1 MKKLSGKRTYRR
13 EARYR
18 QQAEG
23 AVRPKYLRI
32 QAACIYA
39 GISRQLLYQWIVDG
53 SVNSVLVKSYPNS
66 KSSFRAVLV
75 QSIDDHFTS
84 FAESKAGRRARGA
97 QS

>member
-1 MKKLSGKRTYRR
+1 MKTNLSGKTTYRR

-39 GISRQLLYQWIVDG
+39 GISRQLLYQWIADG
-53 SVNSVLVKSYPNS
+53 SVHSVLVKSFPDS
-66 KSSFRAVLV
+66 RSGMRMVDV
-75 QSIDDHFTS
+75 QSIDDHISS
-84 FAESKAGRRARGA
+84 FSQAAQNKSEASK
-97 QS
+97 